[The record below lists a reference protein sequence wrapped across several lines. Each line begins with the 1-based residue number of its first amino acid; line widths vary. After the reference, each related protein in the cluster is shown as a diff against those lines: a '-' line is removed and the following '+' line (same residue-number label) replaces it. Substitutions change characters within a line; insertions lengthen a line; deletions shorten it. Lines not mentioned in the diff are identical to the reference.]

1 MLQETDTQ
9 VLGTLKLKPS
19 EPHADANTLELAM
32 LSCLCQ
38 KAAAFI
44 TPQTQYNS
52 DLSEQQAL
60 KNILLHGA
68 NKIFNESV
76 HQPHIYHHSLP

>member
-9 VLGTLKLKPS
+9 VLGTLNPS
-19 EPHADANTLELAM
+19 EPHADANTLESAM
-32 LSCLCQ
+32 LSRFCQ

-44 TPQTQYNS
+44 TPQTQYSGVLN
-52 DLSEQQAL
+52 EQQTL
-60 KNILLHGA
+60 KNILIHRA
-68 NKIFNESV
+68 NKTFNESV